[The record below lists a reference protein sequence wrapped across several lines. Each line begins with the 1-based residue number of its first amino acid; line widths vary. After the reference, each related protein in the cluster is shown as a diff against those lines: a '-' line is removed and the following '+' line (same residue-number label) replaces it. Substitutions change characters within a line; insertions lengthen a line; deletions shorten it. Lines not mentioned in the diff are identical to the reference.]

1 MLQYILTGLAM
12 GSLYALLGLGLVITN
27 RTTNVLNF
35 AHGEMAMVLTFVCFF
50 CLTTFGMGTATAF
63 GLTLAV
69 GAVLGLVLYNV
80 FIHPQRK
87 RDHESLAILTL
98 GMKLAL
104 SGIVAW
110 AVGSQARV
118 FPQIFAVGQYQAGT
132 LTISVG
138 QFWTIMLGLAAMAAT
153 TLFLRYTKLGLAM
166 RASSE
171 NIVIAQLLGTNLRVV
186 GSAAWVAASCL
197 AAVTGVLLAT
207 TIYLSPFM
215 MGLTILKAFAAL
227 VVGGMTSVPG
237 VIVGG
242 LLLGLLEGMVAY
254 TLTPVLQESVAL
266 VVVIV
271 ILLVRPQG
279 LFGRKE
285 VWRA

>member
-35 AHGEMAMVLTFVCFF
+35 AHGEMSMVLTFVCFF
-50 CLTTFGMGTATAF
+50 CLTTFGLSIPAAF
-63 GLTLAV
+63 GVTLLA
-69 GAVLGLVLYNV
+69 AAALGLLTYNLL
-80 FIHPQRK
+80 IHPQRK

-110 AVGSQARV
+110 LVGAQARV
-118 FPQIFAVGQYQAGT
+118 FPPIFEVAQYQAGG
-132 LTISVG
+132 LTMSAG
-138 QFWTIMLGLAAMAAT
+138 QFWTIVVGLAAMTAT
-153 TLFLRYTKLGLAM
+153 ILFLRYTRLGLAM

-171 NIVIAQLLGTNLRVV
+171 NIAIAQLLGINLRVV
-186 GSAAWVAASCL
+186 GSAAWVAAACL
-197 AAVTGVLLAT
+197 AAITGVLLVT

-227 VVGGMTSVPG
+227 VVGGMTSVSG

-254 TLTPVLQESVAL
+254 SLTPVLQESVAL
-266 VVVIV
+266 VLVIV

-279 LFGRKE
+279 LLGRRE
-285 VWRA
+285 AWRA

>member
-1 MLQYILTGLAM
+1 MLQYIVTGLAM

-35 AHGEMAMVLTFVCFF
+35 AHGEMAMALTFVCYF
-50 CLTTFGMGTATAF
+50 CLTTFGLGAPAAF
-63 GLTLAV
+63 AITLLA
-69 GAVLGLVLYNV
+69 GAVLGLVTYN
-80 FIHPQRK
+80 FAIHPQRK

-104 SGIVAW
+104 SGVAAW
-110 AVGSQARV
+110 LVGAQARV
-118 FPQIFAVGQYQAGT
+118 FPQIFQVGQYQAAG

-138 QFWTIMLGLAAMAAT
+138 QFWTIVIGVAAMAAT
-153 TLFLRYTKLGLAM
+153 TLFLRYTRLGLAM
-166 RASSE
+166 RASAE
-171 NIVIAQLLGTNLRVV
+171 NIAIAQLLGINLRVV

-197 AAVTGVLLAT
+197 AAITGVLLVT

-227 VVGGMTSVPG
+227 VVGGMASVPG

-242 LLLGLLEGMVAY
+242 LLLGVLEGLVAY
-254 TLTPVLQESVAL
+254 GLTPVLQESVAL

-285 VWRA
+285 AWRA

>member
-35 AHGEMAMVLTFVCFF
+35 AHGEMAMVLTFVCYF
-50 CLTTFGMGTATAF
+50 CLATFGLGTIASFAV
-63 GLTLAV
+63 TLLAGV
-69 GAVLGLVLYNV
+69 VLGLLVYNL

-110 AVGSQARV
+110 ALGAQARV
-118 FPQIFAVGQYQAGT
+118 FPQIFAIGQYHAGS

-138 QFWTIMLGLAAMAAT
+138 QFWTIVLGLVAMCGT
-153 TLFLRYTKLGLAM
+153 TAFLRYTKLGLAM
-166 RASSE
+166 RASAE
-171 NIVIAQLLGTNLRVV
+171 NIQIAQLLGINLRVV

-207 TIYLSPFM
+207 TIYLTPFM

-237 VIVGG
+237 VIAGG

-266 VVVIV
+266 VLVILV
-271 ILLVRPQG
+271 LLVRPQG
-279 LFGRKE
+279 LFGRKDA
-285 VWRA
+285 WRA

>member
-35 AHGEMAMVLTFVCFF
+35 AHGEMSMVLTFVCFF
-50 CLTTFGMGTATAF
+50 SLTTFGLGTLAAF
-63 GLTLAV
+63 GVTLLA
-69 GAVLGLVLYNV
+69 GIVLGLLTYNLI
-80 FIHPQRK
+80 IHPQRK

-104 SGIVAW
+104 SGIAAW
-110 AVGSQARV
+110 AFSAKARV
-118 FPQIFAVGQYQAGT
+118 FPEIFAIGQYQAGN

-138 QFWTIMLGLAAMAAT
+138 QFWTILLGLVSMAAT
-153 TLFLRYTKLGLAM
+153 TLFLRYTRLGLAM

-171 NIVIAQLLGTNLRVV
+171 NIVIAQLLGINLRVV

-207 TIYLSPFM
+207 TVYLTPFM

-237 VIVGG
+237 VILGG

-254 TLTPVLQESVAL
+254 TLTPVLQESVSL
-266 VVVIV
+266 VLVIV

-279 LFGRKE
+279 LLGRKE
-285 VWRA
+285 AWRA

>member
-35 AHGEMAMVLTFVCFF
+35 AHGEMAMVLTFVCYF
-50 CLTTFGMGTATAF
+50 CLVTFGLGTISA
-63 GLTLAV
+63 LAV
-69 GAVLGLVLYNV
+69 TLLAGVVLGLLIYNV

-104 SGIVAW
+104 SGVVAW
-110 AVGSQARV
+110 ALGAQARV
-118 FPQIFAVGQYQAGT
+118 FPQIFAIGQYHAGS

-138 QFWTIMLGLAAMAAT
+138 QFWTIVLGLVAMCAT
-153 TLFLRYTKLGLAM
+153 TAFLRYTKLGLAM
-166 RASSE
+166 RASAE
-171 NIVIAQLLGTNLRVV
+171 NIQIAQLLGINLRVV

-207 TIYLSPFM
+207 TIYLTPFM

-237 VIVGG
+237 VIAGG

-266 VVVIV
+266 MLVIFV
-271 ILLVRPQG
+271 LLVRPQG
-279 LFGRKE
+279 LFGRKDA
-285 VWRA
+285 WRA